1 MDIAKRHG
9 SKEQHGYMNV
19 VMQEVT
25 VQSDERPGKIKVYK
39 MRIGSL

>member
-1 MDIAKRHG
+1 MDITKRHG

-25 VQSDERPGKIKVYK
+25 VQSDGETRKD
-39 MRIGSL
+39 